1 MHSDSPAWSLYCS
14 VSFVLAATM
23 MAIGISIMPGETWVR
38 AYFAMSAMLLTGST
52 FTLAKMLRDRHEA
65 QRLHQRIEEAKT
77 EQLLKTYELKPPLGT

>member
-14 VSFVLAATM
+14 VSFVVAVVM
-23 MAIGISIMPGETWVR
+23 MGIGISVMPGETWIR

-77 EQLLKTYELKPPLGT
+77 EQLLKTYDLKPPLGA

>member
-14 VSFVLAATM
+14 VSFVLAAVM
-23 MAIGISIMPGETWVR
+23 MGVGISIMPGEAWVR

>member
-14 VSFVLAATM
+14 VSFVVAAAM

-77 EQLLKTYELKPPLGT
+77 EQLLKTYELRPPLGT

>member
-1 MHSDSPAWSLYCS
+1 MHSDSPAWSLYCC
-14 VSFVLAATM
+14 VSFVVAVVM
-23 MAIGISIMPGETWVR
+23 MGIGISVMPGETWIR

-77 EQLLKTYELKPPLGT
+77 EQLLKTYDLKPPLGA

>member
-1 MHSDSPAWSLYCS
+1 MHSDSPAWSLYCC
-14 VSFVLAATM
+14 VSFVVAVIM
-23 MAIGISIMPGETWVR
+23 MGIGISVMPGETWIR

-77 EQLLKTYELKPPLGT
+77 EQLLKTYDLKPPLGA

>member
-1 MHSDSPAWSLYCS
+1 MHSDSPAWSLYCC
-14 VSFVLAATM
+14 VSFAVAAAM
-23 MAIGISIMPGETWVR
+23 MGIGISIMPGETWVR

-77 EQLLKTYELKPPLGT
+77 EHLLKTYELKPPLAA

>member
-1 MHSDSPAWSLYCS
+1 MHSDSPAWSLYCC
-14 VSFVLAATM
+14 VSFVVAPVM
-23 MAIGISIMPGETWVR
+23 MGIGISVMPGETWVR

-77 EQLLKTYELKPPLGT
+77 EQLLKTYELKPPLAT

>member
-1 MHSDSPAWSLYCS
+1 MHSDSPAWSC
-14 VSFVLAATM
+14 VSFVVAAVM
-23 MAIGISIMPGETWVR
+23 MGIGISVMPGETWVR

-77 EQLLKTYELKPPLGT
+77 EQLLKTYDLKPPLAA